1 MSDFLG
7 AKGPRYLA
15 TRLHNSWYL
24 LVQILRELRRAPPRV
39 LRIMQIISRLG
50 RSLPPSIC
58 SLQAFSLL
66 TFALQHAKRVIMRSF
81 CKSPHSLSSKSM
93 RDESHQ
99 PSIQSIDPSTN
110 QWTSSLICKPIN
122 ANPPT
127 NHRSSWARLWCR
139 CHCHYSR
146 WPANRSSRLHCLSSI
161 YRDPRQDLHD
171 AIIAAALLNGRLN
184 WFGDCRPRL
193 GIPRAVL
200 IMHQRCLMIC
210 RATLSMATTFIR
222 PMEWATVSCEQ
233 RARQPWKRIIS
244 RCTPSNTREGPTDSP
259 SLAPRYEALK
269 LTSHG
274 STISY
279 TRYVQVL
286 EPYFNK
292 MDHRYP

>member
-7 AKGPRYLA
+7 AKGPTILGNA
-15 TRLHNSWYL
+15 LHNSWYF

-50 RSLPPSIC
+50 RSLPPSIWRHFHYSHARYNLPKE
-58 SLQAFSLL
+58 SLCGH
-66 TFALQHAKRVIMRSF
+66 FANRLIL
-81 CKSPHSLSSKSM
+81 SPRSSKST
-93 RDESHQ
+93 R
-99 PSIQSIDPSTN
+99 SIQSIDPSTN

-127 NHRSSWARLWCR
+127 NHRSLWARLWCR
-139 CHCHYSR
+139 CHYHYSC

-171 AIIAAALLNGRLN
+171 TIIAAALLNGRLN

-286 EPYFNK
+286 DPYFNK

>member
-1 MSDFLG
+1 
-7 AKGPRYLA
+7 
-15 TRLHNSWYL
+15 
-24 LVQILRELRRAPPRV
+24 
-39 LRIMQIISRLG
+39 
-50 RSLPPSIC
+50 
-58 SLQAFSLL
+58 
-66 TFALQHAKRVIMRSF
+66 
-81 CKSPHSLSSKSM
+81 
-93 RDESHQ
+93 
-99 PSIQSIDPSTN
+99 
-110 QWTSSLICKPIN
+110 
-122 ANPPT
+122 
-127 NHRSSWARLWCR
+127 
-139 CHCHYSR
+139 
-146 WPANRSSRLHCLSSI
+146 
-161 YRDPRQDLHD
+161 
-171 AIIAAALLNGRLN
+171 
-184 WFGDCRPRL
+184 
-193 GIPRAVL
+193 
-200 IMHQRCLMIC
+200 MHQRCLMIC